1 MRWETGYSY
10 AGPKMD
16 ASGGSAVHRVGRRST
31 PSLGQHKLLIA
42 MVILA
47 LAYCLGVPYAAVL
60 LAHFGS

>member
-1 MRWETGYSY
+1 MGV
-10 AGPKMD
+10 
-16 ASGGSAVHRVGRRST
+16 SGGNTVHRVGRRST

-47 LAYCLGVPYAAVL
+47 LAYCLGAPYAATL